1 MNPSFGSRE
10 RRSRTTLSRGSRKAQ
25 FQGFRQGQRRRS
37 LFLHSSALFFFSFD
51 SVRPERSANASSV
64 TRSARADS
72 GFASTRVASKTSGR
86 VALPRRDNFMAPEGA
101 ARGPVRYVPCSE
113 IPTRVSFLSSV
124 FFRRHLSPRSNHEGG
139 HVPEEDARRGVRARL
154 ARVLSRA
161 RTLPGPNRSSR
172 DPHDPNHRHPAARVA
187 FRPPLFVCTT
197 KCGRHTD
204 VCRTSH

>member
-10 RRSRTTLSRGSRKAQ
+10 RRSRTTLSRGSRMAQ

-124 FFRRHLSPRSNHEGG
+124 FFKTTSFAALEPRGRTRAGG
-139 HVPEEDARRGVRARL
+139 G
-154 ARVLSRA
+154 
-161 RTLPGPNRSSR
+161 RSSR
-172 DPHDPNHRHPAARVA
+172 RASTSRPRLVSRTDSSGTESIVPRSPRPEPPPPGRTCRLSSAA
-187 FRPPLFVCTT
+187 FRLHR
-197 KCGRHTD
+197 GRHCD
-204 VCRTSH
+204 VVLFTK